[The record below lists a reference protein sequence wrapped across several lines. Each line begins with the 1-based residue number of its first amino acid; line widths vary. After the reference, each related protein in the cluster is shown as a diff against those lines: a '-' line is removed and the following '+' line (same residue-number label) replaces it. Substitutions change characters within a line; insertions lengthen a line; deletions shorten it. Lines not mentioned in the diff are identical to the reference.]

1 MKFNRLSRIAEA
13 FINRPDAA
21 RKNRYMKKKRLISAL
36 LLTVILLIPGCAA
49 KSADCKQPEVFCVGL
64 VTDVGRRDDRAY
76 NQATWEGLQ
85 QARTSGVTDWVA
97 SIETVDAR
105 DYEENIGVFA
115 KADYD
120 VIVTVGDAMGDA
132 TRAAAKAYP
141 DTYFIGV
148 DQDQSANQDFTPN
161 MTGLVFAEDQIGFL
175 AGALA
180 AQMSKTGQIGAVCAS
195 DALPTMKQY
204 GEGFLAG
211 AAYKN
216 PAVKATVIY
225 HNDVGLDKTLVDPE
239 WGATTAN
246 SLVDSGTDIIFGV
259 GGDTGNNA
267 LVAAVTR
274 GIYGIGAD
282 TDQYY
287 ALPVAAPHLYVS
299 VLELIAPGVAELI
312 KTAKDAQTGS
322 SVFPSGNYLGQVGLS
337 PYHDQD
343 PSIPDEVKQ
352 QMTEL
357 NQGLLSGSIQT
368 GVTLT
373 SP

>member
-1 MKFNRLSRIAEA
+1 
-13 FINRPDAA
+13 
-21 RKNRYMKKKRLISAL
+21 MKKFHLITAL
-36 LLTVILLIPGCAA
+36 FLAIILLVPGCAP
-49 KSADCKQPEVFCVGL
+49 KSADCKLPDVFCVGL

-76 NQATWEGLQ
+76 NQAAWEGLQ
-85 QARTSGVTDWVA
+85 LAKNRRVTDWVA

-115 KADYD
+115 QAGYD
-120 VIVTVGDAMGDA
+120 VIVTVGDAMSDA

-148 DQDQSANQDFTPN
+148 DQDQSTNQDFSPN
-161 MTGLVFAEDQIGFL
+161 LTGLVFAEDQIGYL
-175 AGALA
+175 AGAMA
-180 AQMSKTGQIGAVCAS
+180 ALMSKTGQIGAVCAS
-195 DALPTMKQY
+195 DALPPMKRY

-211 AAYKN
+211 AAYIN

-225 HNDVGLDKTLVDPE
+225 HNDVGLDMTLIDPE
-239 WGATTAN
+239 WGAATAN

-267 LVAAVTR
+267 IVAAVTR

-287 ALPVAAPHLYVS
+287 AIPVAAPHLYVS
-299 VLELIAPGVAELI
+299 VLKLIAPGVAELI
-312 KTAKDAQTGS
+312 KTAKSAQSGG

-343 PSIPDEVKQ
+343 SSIPDEVKLRMIKLDQ
-352 QMTEL
+352 A
-357 NQGLLSGSIQT
+357 LLSGKLQT
-368 GVTLT
+368 GVSLT
-373 SP
+373 NP